1 MTAEPP
7 VAERSGA
14 RRLPEGI
21 AAGLHDLVG
30 VFFYLP
36 SGLVTP
42 LYGLI
47 LLALIWLA
55 LFFVVLRWRP
65 ANAWLALLVP
75 VGAAAIWFAVLM
87 LGGEVLGWTA

>member
-7 VAERSGA
+7 VAERSGT
-14 RRLPEGI
+14 RRLPEWI
-21 AAGLHDLVG
+21 AAGLHVLVG
-30 VFFYLP
+30 VFLYLP

-55 LFFVVLRWRP
+55 LFLVILRWRP
-65 ANAWLALLVP
+65 ANAWVTLLVP
-75 VGAAAIWFAVLM
+75 VGAGAIWFAILM
-87 LGGEVLGWTA
+87 VGGEVLGWTA